1 MCDPSDEQPGHGDID
16 HGVGDVDTRFVVSNE
31 PSVAGHPSEGALD
44 DPAAGQ
50 DLETG
55 FGAPHDL
62 DAEVEE
68 GGLVEQLPPVVGA
81 IGEQVL
87 DPGPAL
93 MNGVENGLGAALSEM
108 SAVVRLTH
116 QQTPVGVHRDMAL
129 AADDFLAAI
138 EAARAMRRRHLDDWL
153 SITAAPGCTFRPA
166 RARSIIKVTSWM
178 VRNIKRRIMRR
189 SHQYTVCQG
198 GK

>member
-16 HGVGDVDTRFVVSNE
+16 HRVGDVDTRFVVSNE

-44 DPAAGQ
+44 DSAAGQ

-108 SAVVRLTH
+108 SAVVRLTISRRPLVS
-116 QQTPVGVHRDMAL
+116 TAIWRLRPTIFLPPSKPRVPC
-129 AADDFLAAI
+129 AAGTLTTGCRSRPRP
-138 EAARAMRRRHLDDWL
+138 AARSGPLGR
-153 SITAAPGCTFRPA
+153 G
-166 RARSIIKVTSWM
+166 RSS
-178 VRNIKRRIMRR
+178 R
-189 SHQYTVCQG
+189 
-198 GK
+198 